1 MNNMDAKALQVLEH
15 YVDEY
20 KIFIDTCS
28 FMFDKIED
36 FLSRLMPIV
45 ERKGLRVFVPNK
57 CKKELE
63 KHSQNKSDIE
73 LANRAYKGLA
83 LLEKY
88 EATISVREDKW
99 ESTGSFA
106 DNVFKTVFTMHR
118 DKYNLLLITQDNNLA
133 REIKELNNSKAVK
146 GHKVE
151 AKRINKYGFLSHY
164 DWEENSEKVN
174 NNEKNICA
182 FKLCRSVTNIS
193 VDPIKISSV
202 PTEGSVVYAEDN
214 SAIKIGARIA
224 GGGEGDVYE
233 TNTPYVAKIYKEN
246 KLDKRREE
254 KIKRIIQKKLQ
265 CTGICFPISALA
277 NKKGEFVGYL
287 MPRAK
292 GMELSKSIFLGK
304 MMIAQ
309 KLPNWKKKDLVQLC
323 ITILEK
329 VCFLHSYN
337 IILGDING
345 GNILIVSPTEIYFV
359 DVDSYQ
365 IEDIPCPV
373 GVDQFTPREI
383 LGKDFKSFLRTFGNE
398 YYALSTLLFKIMLP
412 GKSPYAQQGG
422 ADLIE
427 NIQKMDF
434 SFPFEEKSNKKTPPG
449 AWGFIWSHLSYKAKR
464 AFYNTFS
471 SDGDNSTEANRIP
484 PLEWLNIFKSY
495 YYELT
500 DGNMVKNDSM
510 SNEIFPTRLKNSN
523 FNNGNADSNLAG
535 KTIRCKICASN
546 VDEALTTKGI
556 CNSCLRAPAGVCKKC
571 GKPVKTTNYD
581 LYIKNYTLLELC
593 ENCNDASKKPCS
605 ICGKLVEEAL
615 TTNGICNTCL
625 RAPAGV
631 CKQCGK
637 PVKTTNYDLYVKNFT
652 VPELCKDCYDAS
664 RKPCVICGSLVDKK
678 TTEKGIC
685 KRCLDS
691 YRIVNCSKC
700 GRGIRF
706 YGRQE
711 HLERIKPPSRCDK
724 CQVYTKLTC
733 SDCYTTFEITIGEK
747 EFYDKQGFD
756 LPKRCKSCKQKQ
768 NAGVGKSASNYNST
782 SSFPP
787 PYASKPYTPPQPRTT
802 AKPTVPKTAR
812 TSSTSS
818 RTKTQDFLAKKKE
831 IATRETERYFDKL
844 KNIADRKLGFFAKIS
859 FNSKFNSNK
868 SKILRLIGMSRSKD
882 DLESFIDDLYEAK
895 NDLDPDYLEDLDEF
909 MDLINSI
916 VDSAEMSLEN

>member
-1 MNNMDAKALQVLEH
+1 MDAKALKILEQ

-20 KIFIDTCS
+20 KIFIDTCT
-28 FMFDKIED
+28 FMFEKAED
-36 FLSRLMPIV
+36 FFSRLMPIV
-45 ERKGLRVFVPNK
+45 IEKGLLIFVPLK

-63 KHSQNKSDIE
+63 KHSKNNSDLE
-73 LANRAYKGLA
+73 LSSKARKGIS

-88 EATISVREDKW
+88 AAHISIREDKW

-133 REIKELNNSKAVK
+133 KEIKELNNSKAVK
-146 GHKVE
+146 GYKVE

-164 DWEENSEKVN
+164 DWEENGEKN
-174 NNEKNICA
+174 KNNEKSTNA
-182 FKLCRSVTNIS
+182 FKLCTGVTKIPADS
-193 VDPIKISSV
+193 IKISSV
-202 PTEGSVVYAEDN
+202 PAEGSIVYTQDN
-214 SAIKIGARIA
+214 SAIKIGAHIA

-246 KLDKRREE
+246 KLDKRKEE
-254 KIKRIIQKKLQ
+254 KIKRIIQKKLK
-265 CTGICFPISALA
+265 CPGICFPISALT

-309 KLPNWKKKDLVQLC
+309 KLPNWKKKDLVLLC

-329 VCFLHSYN
+329 ITFLHSHN

-383 LGKDFKSFLRTFGNE
+383 LGKDFKSFLRTFENE

-449 AWGFIWSHLSYKAKR
+449 AWGFIWSHLSYKLKR
-464 AFYNTFS
+464 AFYNSFS

-484 PLEWLNIFKSY
+484 SSEWLSIFKSY

-523 FNNGNADSNLAG
+523 FNNGNTDSNLAG

-546 VDEALTTKGI
+546 VSEELTTKGI
-556 CNSCLRAPAGVCKKC
+556 CNSCLKAPA
-571 GKPVKTTNYD
+571 
-581 LYIKNYTLLELC
+581 
-593 ENCNDASKKPCS
+593 S
-605 ICGKLVEEAL
+605 
-615 TTNGICNTCL
+615 
-625 RAPAGV
+625 V

-637 PVKTTNYDLYVKNFT
+637 PVKATNYDLYVKNFT

-678 TTEKGIC
+678 NTEKGIC
-685 KRCLDS
+685 KRCLDG

-711 HLERIKPPSRCDK
+711 HLERIKPPNRCDK

-768 NAGVGKSASNYNST
+768 NAGIGKNASNYNST
-782 SSFPP
+782 SSFSSPH
-787 PYASKPYTPPQPRTT
+787 ASSPYTPAQPRTT
-802 AKPTVPKTAR
+802 AKPTVPKSTK
-812 TSSTSS
+812 TFSTSS
-818 RTKTQDFLAKKKE
+818 RSRTQDFLTKKKE
-831 IATRETERYFDKL
+831 IATRETEKYFDKL

-868 SKILRLIGMSRSKD
+868 SKILRLIGMSRSED
-882 DLESFIDDLYEAK
+882 DLESFIDDLYDTK
-895 NDLDPDYLEDLDEF
+895 NDLDPDYLDNLDDFIE
-909 MDLINSI
+909 LINDI
-916 VDSAEMSLEN
+916 VDSAEMSLED